1 MIEIV
6 SASTLLGLLAGI
18 MAGLFGIGGGMII
31 VPALVLLFSAQ
42 EFPEKLVLIMSI
54 ATSLATIIFT
64 SISSVVTH
72 HRLGAV
78 EWKKVFRLAPGI
90 MMGAAAGAVI
100 ASHLE
105 VDLLRVIFI
114 GYLLYVGA
122 QMAMQTKPKP
132 GRSTSSRAL
141 DFLVAILIGLM
152 SSLVG
157 IGGGTL
163 TVPYLVFFQT
173 PMRNAVAV
181 SSACGLPIAIASSV
195 SYAFLGHNVPQLPE
209 WSLGYIYLPAF
220 AGILSASILTAP
232 MGARLANR
240 LPAQKLKRYF
250 SLLIF
255 IMAIKMIWL

>member
-6 SASTLLGLLAGI
+6 LASILLGLVAGLL
-18 MAGLFGIGGGMII
+18 AGLFGIGGGMIL
-31 VPALVLLFSAQ
+31 VPALVLFFSAHG
-42 EFPEKLVLIMSI
+42 FPEKLVLIMSI

-64 SISSVVTH
+64 SISSILTH

-78 EWKKVFRLAPGI
+78 EWHKVFRLVPGI
-90 MMGAAAGAVI
+90 SMGSAVGAVV
-100 ASHLE
+100 ASQVE
-105 VDLLRVIFI
+105 ADLLRLIFI
-114 GYLLYVGA
+114 GYLLYAGIN
-122 QMAMQTKPKP
+122 MAIQARPKP
-132 GRSTSSRAL
+132 GRLPSSRIL

-163 TVPYLVFFQT
+163 TVPYLVHFQT
-173 PMRNAVAV
+173 PMRNSVAV

-195 SYAFLGHNVPQLPE
+195 SYAILGHNAPQLPE

-220 AGILSASILTAP
+220 AGIFFTSILTAP
-232 MGARLANR
+232 IGAKLANR
-240 LPAQKLKRYF
+240 LPSEKLKRYF

-255 IMAIKMIWL
+255 MMAIKLMWY

>member
-6 SASTLLGLLAGI
+6 LASILLGLVAGLL
-18 MAGLFGIGGGMII
+18 AGLFGIGGGMIL
-31 VPALVLLFSAQ
+31 VPALVLFFSAHG
-42 EFPEKLVLIMSI
+42 FPEKLVLIMSI

-64 SISSVVTH
+64 SISSILTH

-78 EWKKVFRLAPGI
+78 EWHKVFRLVPGI
-90 MMGAAAGAVI
+90 SMGSAVGAVV
-100 ASHLE
+100 ASHVE
-105 VDLLRVIFI
+105 ADLLRLIFI
-114 GYLLYVGA
+114 CYLLYAGIN
-122 QMAMQTKPKP
+122 MAIQARPKP
-132 GRSTSSRAL
+132 GRLPSSRIL

-163 TVPYLVFFQT
+163 TVPYLVHFQT

-195 SYAFLGHNVPQLPE
+195 SYAILGHNAPQLPE

-220 AGILSASILTAP
+220 AGIFFTSILTAP
-232 MGARLANR
+232 IGAKLANR
-240 LPAQKLKRYF
+240 LPSEKLKRYF

-255 IMAIKMIWL
+255 MMAIKLMWY

>member
-1 MIEIV
+1 MIEIIL
-6 SASTLLGLLAGI
+6 ASILLGLVAGLL
-18 MAGLFGIGGGMII
+18 AGLFGIGGGLII
-31 VPALVLLFSAQ
+31 VPVLVLVFSVQ
-42 EFPEKLVLIMSI
+42 GFPDKLVLIMSI

-64 SISSVVTH
+64 SISSILTH

-78 EWKKVFRLAPGI
+78 EWEKVFRLAPGI
-90 MMGAAAGAVI
+90 MMGAAAGAMV
-100 ASHLE
+100 ASHVE
-105 VDLLRVIFI
+105 ADLLRNIFI
-114 GYLLYVGA
+114 GYLLYVGTH
-122 QMAMQTKPKP
+122 MAMQAKPKP
-132 GRSTSSRAL
+132 GRLTSSRIV

-163 TVPYLVFFQT
+163 TVPYLVYFQT

-181 SSACGLPIAIASSV
+181 SSACGLPIAIASTV
-195 SYAFLGHNVPQLPE
+195 SYVFLGHSVPQLPE

-220 AGILSASILTAP
+220 AGILSTSILTAP

-255 IMAIKMIWL
+255 IMAIKMMWH